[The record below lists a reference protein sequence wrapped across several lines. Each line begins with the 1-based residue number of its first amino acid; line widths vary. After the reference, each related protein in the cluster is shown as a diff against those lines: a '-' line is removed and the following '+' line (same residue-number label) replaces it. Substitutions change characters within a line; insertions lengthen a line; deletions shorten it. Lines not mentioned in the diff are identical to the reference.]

1 MPAASANGRFARSPI
16 SIVPM
21 KEAIQTAMRTAVPP
35 IPAAERIPGLTARI
49 YAIVI
54 NIVSPAEARF

>member
-1 MPAASANGRFARSPI
+1 
-16 SIVPM
+16 M
-21 KEAIQTAMRTAVPP
+21 KIDWDNVIATAIQTAMRTAVPP